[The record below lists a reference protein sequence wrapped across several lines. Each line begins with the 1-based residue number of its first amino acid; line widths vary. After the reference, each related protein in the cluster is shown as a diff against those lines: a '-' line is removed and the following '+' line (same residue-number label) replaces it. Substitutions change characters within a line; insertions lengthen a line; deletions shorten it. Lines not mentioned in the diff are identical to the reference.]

1 MLGTKSDEVTLKL
14 FQWTLF
20 VDMLGYRDANGSICS
35 DEDAKDFV
43 EFMEVNRNILDFSN
57 RTEVKERYEK
67 DDFDLYKYY
76 DIDSC
81 FVSDSIIITYKPKEV
96 DESINDEL
104 RFMHSANALFII
116 CMRLQTVIFNCFT
129 EKGIFLRGGISS
141 KYAYI
146 KDNFAVGEGVIEAY
160 LAESEI
166 AKNPRIVMHP
176 NIRENNKLIEK
187 IELLSKLM
195 YGGKSLIQSD
205 PKDGNLFL
213 DYIGYTISSSS
224 LKSAAV
230 ARAALIN
237 PIGLIAQKAVTKNF
251 IQRHSEALKRKIDE
265 ITENLER
272 VETGSKE
279 QEKIERVLSKFIWL
293 KEYHN
298 RSLAGEKEL
307 ESYLIE

>member
-1 MLGTKSDEVTLKL
+1 MKL

-20 VDMLGYRDANGSICS
+20 VDMLGYRDVNGSICS

-43 EFMEVNRNILDFSN
+43 EFMEINRSILDFSN
-57 RTEVKERYEK
+57 RTEVKERYKK
-67 DDFDLYKYY
+67 DEFDLYKYY

-96 DESINDEL
+96 DESISDEL

-116 CMRLQTVIFNCFT
+116 CMRLQTVIFNCFS

-166 AKNPRIVMHP
+166 AKSPRIVLHP

-187 IELLSKLM
+187 IDYLSELM
-195 YGGKSLIQSD
+195 YGGRSLIQSD
-205 PKDGNLFL
+205 PNDGNLFL
-213 DYIGYTISSSS
+213 DYIGHTLSSSS
-224 LKSAAV
+224 LKSPAV

-237 PIGLIAQKAVTKNF
+237 PIRLIAQKAVTKKF

-265 ITENLER
+265 ITGNLEQT
-272 VETGSKE
+272 ESGSKE
-279 QEKIERVLSKFIWL
+279 HEKIERVLSKFIWL
-293 KEYHN
+293 KEYQN
-298 RSLAGEKEL
+298 RSIAGEKEL
-307 ESYLIE
+307 ETYLIE